1 MKIATYSMVS
11 PVRPVKLDIY
21 VMFARDS
28 PELDVVEIL
37 VRVFSRF
44 PPEWVLSRHPI
55 GLRGASE
62 LSDYTLMIAYAV
74 LALGASFLCSILEAV
89 LLSTSHGHIVSL
101 KDTHK
106 KISAT
111 WSKWKDDPE
120 RPLTAILTLNTIAH
134 TVGALGVGSEVENNF
149 EGQYVIAGSAA
160 ILTIAILLLSE
171 ILPKTIGALYWRRL
185 TVPSFHILNGLM
197 WMLWPIVVIIE
208 LMRAPFPQVETETVT
223 RNELSV
229 LADIAEESDVIEEDE
244 EAVIQNLLKLREM
257 QVSTIMTP
265 RVVMTAVHESETVK
279 EVIERIPIMIHGR
292 MPVYQENVDEMT
304 GLVLRSE
311 ILRRAANDDFDATMG
326 ELSRDLVTCGVDT
339 SVDKALDILLERKEQ
354 LLVAKDQF
362 GGTAGIVTMEDII
375 ETLLGVEIVDES
387 DQEAIDGG
395 VLHEDMREL
404 AKIRYDT
411 ESE

>member
-1 MKIATYSMVS
+1 MSCS
-11 PVRPVKLDIY
+11 PRTGWSQALWKTKTHIPQHTKRLL
-21 VMFARDS
+21 
-28 PELDVVEIL
+28 EE
-37 VRVFSRF
+37 
-44 PPEWVLSRHPI
+44 
-55 GLRGASE
+55 SE
-62 LSDYTLMIAYAV
+62 LVDYTMMIAYAV

-89 LLSTSHGHIVSL
+89 LLSTSHGHIVAL
-101 KDTHK
+101 KDTHAK
-106 KISAT
+106 VSAT

-120 RPLTAILTLNTIAH
+120 GPLTAILTLNTIAH
-134 TVGALGVGSEVENNF
+134 TVGALGVGMEVEKEF
-149 EGQYVIAGSAA
+149 GDGEYVIAISAA

-171 ILPKTIGALYWRRL
+171 ILPKTIGALYWRKM
-185 TVPSFHILNGLM
+185 TVSSYHVLGWLM
-197 WMLWPIVVIIE
+197 WVLWPIVAIIE

-257 QVSTIMTP
+257 KVTEIMTP
-265 RVVMTAVHESETVK
+265 RVVMTSVKSTETVK
-279 EVIERIPIMIHGR
+279 EVIDRIPIMIHGR
-292 MPVYQENVDEMT
+292 MPVFVDSVDEMS

-311 ILRRAANDDFDATMG
+311 ILRKAADDDFDTTMG
-326 ELSRDLVTCGVDT
+326 DLCRELVTCDVDT
-339 SVDKALDILLERKEQ
+339 SVDKALDILLENKEQ

-362 GGTAGIVTMEDII
+362 GGTAGLVTMEDII

-387 DQEAIDGG
+387 DQDAIDDG

-404 AKIRYDT
+404 ARSRYDS

>member
-1 MKIATYSMVS
+1 M
-11 PVRPVKLDIY
+11 
-21 VMFARDS
+21 
-28 PELDVVEIL
+28 
-37 VRVFSRF
+37 
-44 PPEWVLSRHPI
+44 
-55 GLRGASE
+55 
-62 LSDYTLMIAYAV
+62 SDYTLMIAYAV

-160 ILTIAILLLSE
+160 ILTIAILLLCE
-171 ILPKTIGALYWRRL
+171 LLPKTIGALYWRRL

-279 EVIERIPIMIHGR
+279 EVIDRIPIMIHGR